1 MSAAP
6 GRPKQARTP
15 SGGSEA
21 HEVTSVGALAVAAQG
36 EGTPVSAHLI
46 ERAAAAGV
54 ATSYTSFWGENLEVQ
69 PTVLQRVLDA
79 IGPNVPQ
86 SGPLLL
92 TQGQSAHVETGGG
105 PWQLLGL
112 RGAAVCAGEATHA
125 DLPASLPAGYYLLR
139 TASGTTQVIVAPATC
154 WTPSPLRE
162 GDRWWG
168 VSVQLYALRSE
179 RNWGIGDF
187 TDLRTLVDMAAAQ
200 GAAFIG
206 LSPLH
211 ALFAHQPDAATPY
224 SPCSRLALN
233 GLFIDVTDVAEFAAC
248 EAAQALVNS
257 DDFQRQLHA
266 LRSATDVQYTEVAG
280 AKQAVLRLLWAHFNA
295 TNTSESAARKK
306 AFSRFMAQHAGT
318 LGRHAAWEAIQ
329 HTLHAADPAVWGWPA
344 WPPELQRHDSA
355 AVQAF
360 EREHIN
366 EVHYRYWLQ
375 WLAHEQLAQAQ
386 GHARSVMPMGLY
398 CDLAV
403 GANEGGSETWT
414 LRDMYARGA
423 HVGAPPDP
431 LNRMGQ
437 DWGLPPVN
445 PLALAAARFQPF
457 IELLGCVMRH
467 AGALRMDHVMALMR
481 LFWNTPE
488 GGTYVNYPHEAL
500 LAIVAVES
508 HRHRCVVIGEDL
520 GNVPPAMRDAMAQRT
535 MLSYRPLWFERG
547 ADGGFRTPDDW
558 LRQAIS
564 VVSTHDLPT
573 LAGFWSGADIDTQHR
588 LNHLPEPADHERLL
602 QERERDR
609 TALLAALDR
618 EGLLPEG
625 MNVEAPTAPAPDST
639 MDAALVVAVHAYLA
653 RTACWL
659 AAAQL
664 EDIIGQVWQMNIPGT
679 TETQHPNWRRRAGV
693 SLEELPEWPVWN
705 EVAAAMRRERGG
717 DLPALDTA
725 DIPLATY
732 RMQFH
737 AGHTFEHARE
747 AVPYLAALGVSHLYS
762 SPYLKAR
769 PGSTHGY
776 DVTDPTVLNPE
787 VGSEATHAAMCAELS
802 AHGMGQLLDI
812 VPNHMAVLEA
822 RNPWWEEVLEHGEAA
837 THARTFDI
845 EWQPAAPEM
854 RGRLLLP
861 ILGDHYGRV
870 LEAGALQL
878 RFDADAGQFAVHH
891 WEHRAPIDPR
901 DYPAVLSAV
910 PAPTNASEA
919 SLAEMAQL
927 LEAFGRLAPR
937 DTTDVQA
944 RESRLRETPVL
955 RQRLADLAK
964 AHEWLQAWITSTLEQ
979 LNGNADDPGSVDA
992 LDALLSRQAYRLA
1005 DWRVAGDDI
1014 NYRRFFD
1021 INALAALRMEDSA
1034 VFEATHQRILGWL
1047 AEGKITGLRVDHP
1060 DGLSRPTAYFRRLQR
1075 RYAELTR
1082 AAGGE
1087 ARALYLVVEKILADH
1102 EPLPPAWPVHGGT
1115 GYRFS
1120 SLVNGLFVD
1129 AAAEAAFEQAYEAFT
1144 GDTSTFEETV
1154 YACKKLVIDDAFA
1167 AELDWL
1173 ADTLHRITRS
1183 DRTTCD
1189 FTRNRL
1195 RSALVEIAAA
1205 FPVYRTYVGADTFE
1219 ASETDRKHVAW
1230 ALAAARRRLGLTEVG
1245 LLQSLEPILLGVPG
1259 PVQALRDH
1267 FVERW
1272 QQFTSPVMAK
1282 SVEDTAFY
1290 RHMRLASLNDVGSEP
1305 RRFGV
1310 SAAAFHAAN
1319 TQRARYRPHWLLAT
1333 STHDSKRSEDTRARL
1348 NVLSEMPAE
1357 WANAVLELDAIGQ
1370 RFVAQVDDTSAPSTP
1385 DRWTLFQA
1393 LAGIWPAAGA
1403 TPHERAELLERT
1415 QQYMRKAMREAKRD
1429 SNWLN
1434 PNEAYESAV
1443 ENYIARVL
1451 ALESF
1456 IQRLESLVR
1465 DVAPLGFRNSLAQLA
1480 LKMTVPGVPDI
1491 YQGCEQWNFR
1501 LVDPDNRQPVDF
1513 PAMAAALERTRQMV
1527 GPDERP
1533 TQKQW
1538 QAMLPECPGGE
1549 LKQLVTWRLLAL
1561 RRAHP
1566 ALFRD
1571 GLYLPLTVEGS
1582 AADHVL
1588 AFSRLHE
1595 GKAVVV
1601 AVARLLHG
1609 LQSQGWGNT
1618 TVHLSAAHPVLART
1632 AQWRNWMTGQV
1643 LPCSD
1648 EGFSAQDLLGDIGPR
1663 GGCLPFA
1670 VLLQDD
1676 PA

>member
-1 MSAAP
+1 MNMN
-6 GRPKQARTP
+6 
-15 SGGSEA
+15 
-21 HEVTSVGALAVAAQG
+21 LN
-36 EGTPVSAHLI
+36 

-54 ATSYTSFWGENLEVQ
+54 ATTYTSFWGEQLEVS
-69 PTVLQRVLDA
+69 PAVLQRVLDA
-79 IGPNVPQ
+79 IGSTPPQ
-86 SGPLLL
+86 PGPVLV
-92 TQGQSAHVETGGG
+92 TQGQATRVETGGE
-105 PWQLLGL
+105 PWQLRGP
-112 RGAAVCAGEATHA
+112 RGATVRAGDASHA
-125 DLPASLPAGYYLLR
+125 DLPASLPAGYYVLR
-139 TASGTTQVIVAPATC
+139 TASRTTQVIVAPATC
-154 WTPSPLRE
+154 WSPAPLRE
-162 GDRWWG
+162 GERWWG
-168 VSVQLYALRSE
+168 LSVQLYALRSE

-187 TDLRTLVDMAAAQ
+187 TDLRTLVDLAAEQ

-211 ALFAHQPDAATPY
+211 ALFAHQPEAASPY

-233 GLFIDVTDVAEFAAC
+233 ALLVDVTDVPEFAVC
-248 EAAQALVNS
+248 EPAQALVHS
-257 DDFQRQLHA
+257 AEFQRRLHE
-266 LRSATDVQYTEVAG
+266 LRAAFDVAYSDVAA

-295 TNTSESAARKK
+295 ADTVEALARRK
-306 AFSRFMAQHAGT
+306 AFTRFMAQHAGT
-318 LGRHAAWEAIQ
+318 IGRHAAWEAIQ
-329 HTLHAADPAVWGWPA
+329 HTLHTADASVWGWPA
-344 WPPELQRHDSA
+344 WPAELQRHDSA

-360 EREHIN
+360 EREHAD

-386 GHARSVMPMGLY
+386 RHARSLMPLGLY

-403 GANEGGSETWT
+403 GANEGGSEAWT
-414 LRDMYARGA
+414 LRDLYARGA

-445 PLALAAARFQPF
+445 PLALAAAGFQPF

-488 GGTYVNYPHEAL
+488 GGTYVNYPHEVL

-508 HRHRCVVIGEDL
+508 HRHRCMVIGEDL
-520 GNVPPAMRDAMAQRT
+520 GNVPPAMREAMAQRT
-535 MLSYRPLWFERG
+535 VLSYRPLWFERG

-573 LAGFWSGADIDTQHR
+573 LAGFWSGADIETQQT
-588 LNHLPEPADHERLL
+588 LKFIPEADDHVRLL

-609 TALLAALDR
+609 AALLTALDR
-618 EGLLPEG
+618 EHLLPEG
-625 MNVEAPTAPAPDST
+625 MSVEAASEQSANAPI
-639 MDAALVVAVHAYLA
+639 DAALVVAVHAYLA

-659 AAAQL
+659 AAVQL
-664 EDIIGQVWQMNIPGT
+664 EDVLGQVWQMNVPGT
-679 TETQHPNWRRRAGV
+679 TETQHPNWRRRAAV
-693 SLEELPEWPVWN
+693 SLEDLPEWSIWTD
-705 EVAAAMRRERGG
+705 VAAAMRRERGG

-737 AGHTFEHARE
+737 AGNTFANARD

-787 VGSEATHAAMCAELS
+787 VGTEETHAALCAELS

-822 RNPWWEEVLEHGEAA
+822 RNPWWDEVLEHGEAA
-837 THARTFDI
+837 SHARTFDI
-845 EWQPAAPEM
+845 EWQPAVPEM
-854 RGRLLLP
+854 RGRVLLP

-870 LEAGALQL
+870 LEAGELQL

-901 DYPAVLSAV
+901 DYPAVLAAA
-910 PAPTNASEA
+910 PAPTAADEA
-919 SLAEMAQL
+919 SLAEATQL

-937 DTTDVQA
+937 DTADVQE
-944 RESRLRETPVL
+944 REARLRETPL
-955 RQRLADLAK
+955 LQQRLADLARTQP
-964 AHEWLQAWITSTLEQ
+964 WVQAWINTALERM
-979 LNGNADDPGSVDA
+979 NGNTDDPHSVDA
-992 LDALLSRQAYRLA
+992 LDELLSKQAYRLA

-1021 INALAALRMEDSA
+1021 INALAALRMEDTA

-1087 ARALYLVVEKILADH
+1087 PRALYLVVEKILADH

-1120 SLVNGLFVD
+1120 SLVNGLLVD
-1129 AAAEAAFEQAYEAFT
+1129 ATAEAAFEQAYEAFT

-1154 YACKKLVIDDAFA
+1154 HECKMLVIDAAFA
-1167 AELDWL
+1167 SELDWL
-1173 ADTLHRITRS
+1173 TETLHRITRA

-1189 FTRNRL
+1189 FTRHRL
-1195 RSALVEIAAA
+1195 RAALAEIAAA
-1205 FPVYRTYVGADTFE
+1205 FPVYRTYVGADSFE
-1219 ASETDRKHVAW
+1219 ASDTDRKHVAW
-1230 ALAAARRRLGLTEVG
+1230 ALAAARRQLGLTEVA
-1245 LLQSLEPILLGVPG
+1245 LLQSLEPILLGAPG
-1259 PVQALRDH
+1259 PAQALRDR

-1290 RHMRLASLNDVGSEP
+1290 RHVRLASLNDVGSEP

-1310 SAAAFHAAN
+1310 STAAFHAAN
-1319 TQRARYRPHWLLAT
+1319 AQRARYRPHWLLAT

-1357 WANAVLELDAIGQ
+1357 WEDAVLELDSIGE
-1370 RFVAQVDDTSAPSTP
+1370 RFVSPLDDDINAPSTR

-1393 LAGIWPAAGA
+1393 LAGIWPAEG
-1403 TPHERAELLERT
+1403 TTTTDERAELISRT
-1415 QQYMRKAMREAKRD
+1415 QQYMRKAMREAKRE

-1434 PNEAYESAV
+1434 PNEAYEAAV
-1443 ENYIARVL
+1443 DNYIARVL
-1451 ALESF
+1451 SLESF
-1456 IQRLESLVR
+1456 VHRLEALVR
-1465 DVAPLGFRNSLAQLA
+1465 DIAPLGFRNSLAQLA

-1513 PAMAAALERTRQMV
+1513 AANAATLEHTRQML
-1527 GPDERP
+1527 GADHWP
-1533 TQKQW
+1533 TQAQW
-1538 QAMLPECPGGE
+1538 QTLLPECPGGE

-1561 RRAHP
+1561 RKAHP

-1571 GLYLPLTVEGS
+1571 GLYLPLTVEGT

-1588 AFSRLHE
+1588 AFARLHE
-1595 GKAVVV
+1595 GQVVVV
-1601 AVARLLHG
+1601 AVARLLRG
-1609 LQSQGWGNT
+1609 LAKEGWGDT
-1618 TVHLSAAHPVLART
+1618 TIQVAAAHPLLARVGR
-1632 AQWRNWMTGQV
+1632 WRNWMSGEV
-1643 LPCSD
+1643 VPGGGD
-1648 EGFSAQDLLGDIGPR
+1648 GGVGAQALLGDVGAR
-1663 GGCLPFA
+1663 GGRLPFA
-1670 VLLQDD
+1670 VLVGDEGG
-1676 PA
+1676 

>member
-1 MSAAP
+1 MN
-6 GRPKQARTP
+6 TNL
-15 SGGSEA
+15 
-21 HEVTSVGALAVAAQG
+21 T
-36 EGTPVSAHLI
+36 

-54 ATSYTSFWGENLEVQ
+54 ATSYTSFWGEHLEVA
-69 PTVLQRVLDA
+69 PAVLQRVLDA
-79 IGPNVPQ
+79 IGPNPPQ
-86 SGPLLL
+86 SGPVLI
-92 TQGQSAHVETGGG
+92 TQGQSTRVETGGE
-105 PWQLLGL
+105 PWQLRGL
-112 RGAAVCAGEATHA
+112 RGAAVCEGDATHA
-125 DLPASLPAGYYLLR
+125 DLPASLPAGYYLLH
-139 TASGTTQVIVAPATC
+139 TASRTTQVIVAPATC
-154 WTPSPLRE
+154 WSPAPLRE
-162 GDRWWG
+162 GERWWG
-168 VSVQLYALRSE
+168 LSVQLYALRSE

-187 TDLRTLVDMAAAQ
+187 TDLRTLVDLAAAQ
-200 GAAFIG
+200 GAAFVG

-233 GLFIDVTDVAEFAAC
+233 ALFIDVAEVAEFAEC
-248 EAAQALVNS
+248 NAARSLVRS
-257 DDFQRQLHA
+257 ADFQRHLHE
-266 LRSATDVQYTEVAG
+266 LRSAFDVQYVDVAA
-280 AKQAVLRLLWAHFNA
+280 AKQTVLRLLWNHFNVA
-295 TNTSESAARKK
+295 GTGEAAARKK
-306 AFSRFMAQHAGT
+306 AFTRFMAQHAGT
-318 LGRHAAWEAIQ
+318 IGRHAVWEAIQ
-329 HTLHAADPAVWGWPA
+329 CTLHAADPSVWGWPA

-360 EREHIN
+360 EREHAD
-366 EVHYRYWLQ
+366 EVQYRYWLQ

-386 GHARSVMPMGLY
+386 RHARSLMPLGLY

-403 GANEGGSETWT
+403 GANEGGSETWM
-414 LRDMYARGA
+414 LRDLYASGA

-431 LNRMGQ
+431 LNRLGQ

-535 MLSYRPLWFERG
+535 VLSYRPLWFERG

-573 LAGFWSGADIDTQHR
+573 LAGFWSGADIETQQ
-588 LNHLPEPADHERLL
+588 LLKFIPEADVHQRLL

-609 TALLAALDR
+609 AALLAALDR

-625 MNVEAPTAPAPDST
+625 MSVEVASAPSPRAAI
-639 MDAALVVAVHAYLA
+639 DASLVVAVHAYLA

-659 AAAQL
+659 AAVQL
-664 EDIIGQVWQMNIPGT
+664 EDILGQVWQMNVPGT
-679 TETQHPNWRRRAGV
+679 TEAQHPNWRRRAAV
-693 SLEELPEWPVWN
+693 SLEDLSGWSIWS

-787 VGSEATHAAMCAELS
+787 VGSEETHAAMCAALG

-845 EWQPAAPEM
+845 EWQPAVPGM
-854 RGRLLLP
+854 RGRVLLP

-870 LEAGALQL
+870 LEAGELQL

-901 DYPAVLSAV
+901 DYPAILSAV
-910 PAPTNASEA
+910 PAPAQA
-919 SLAEMAQL
+919 LAGEESVAEVALL

-937 DTTDVQA
+937 DTADVQE

-955 RQRLADLAK
+955 RERLADLAR
-964 AHEWLQAWITSTLEQ
+964 AHPWLQSWITSAVERI
-979 LNGNADDPGSVDA
+979 NGNTDDPRSVDA
-992 LDALLSRQAYRLA
+992 LDALLDRQAFRLA

-1087 ARALYLVVEKILADH
+1087 PRALYLVVEKILADH

-1120 SLVNGLFVD
+1120 SLVNGLLVD
-1129 AAAEAAFEQAYEAFT
+1129 ATAEAAFDHAYEAFT
-1144 GDTSTFEETV
+1144 GDTSTYEQTV
-1154 YACKKLVIDDAFA
+1154 HACKMLVIDAAFA
-1167 AELDWL
+1167 SELDWL
-1173 ADTLHRITRS
+1173 TETLHRITRS

-1189 FTRNRL
+1189 FTRHRL
-1195 RSALVEIAAA
+1195 RIALAEVAAA
-1205 FPVYRTYVGADTFE
+1205 FPVYRTYVGADAFE

-1230 ALAAARRRLGLTEVG
+1230 ALAAARRRLGLTEVA
-1245 LLQSLEPILLGVPG
+1245 LLQCLEPILLGEPG
-1259 PVQALRDH
+1259 PAQALRDR

-1290 RHMRLASLNDVGSEP
+1290 RHVRLASLNDVGSEP

-1310 SAAAFHAAN
+1310 STAAFHAAN
-1319 TQRARYRPHWLLAT
+1319 AQRARHRPHWLLAT

-1357 WANAVLELDAIGQ
+1357 WEDAVLALDAIGE
-1370 RFVAQVDDTSAPSTP
+1370 RFVSPLDDDVSAPSTR

-1393 LAGIWPAAGA
+1393 LVGIWPAEGA
-1403 TPHERAELLERT
+1403 ASDERAELVGRT
-1415 QQYMRKAMREAKRD
+1415 QQYMRKAMREAKRET
-1429 SNWLN
+1429 NWLN
-1434 PNEAYESAV
+1434 PNEAYEAAV
-1443 ENYIARVL
+1443 DSYIARVL
-1451 ALESF
+1451 ALEGF
-1456 IQRLESLVR
+1456 VHRLESLVR
-1465 DVAPLGFRNSLAQLA
+1465 DIAPLGFRNSLVQLA

-1513 PAMAAALERTRQMV
+1513 PALAASLERTRQTI
-1527 GPDERP
+1527 GPDHWP
-1533 TQKQW
+1533 TPAQW
-1538 QAMLPECPGGE
+1538 QALLPECPGGE

-1571 GLYLPLTVEGS
+1571 GIYLPLAVAGS
-1582 AADHVL
+1582 AAEHVL
-1588 AFSRLHE
+1588 AFARLQE
-1595 GKAVVV
+1595 GQVLVV
-1601 AVARLLHG
+1601 AVARLLRG
-1609 LQSQGWGNT
+1609 LARQGWGDAT
-1618 TVHLSAAHPVLART
+1618 LQMSAAHPSLART
-1632 AQWRNWMTGQV
+1632 VRWRNWMTGRT
-1643 LPCSD
+1643 LTCTD
-1648 EGFSAQDLLGDIGPR
+1648 EGIDAQTLFGDVGPQ

-1670 VLLQDD
+1670 VLVQDD
-1676 PA
+1676 PG

>member
-1 MSAAP
+1 MTADL
-6 GRPKQARTP
+6 T
-15 SGGSEA
+15 
-21 HEVTSVGALAVAAQG
+21 
-36 EGTPVSAHLI
+36 

-54 ATSYTSFWGENLEVQ
+54 ATSYTSFSGEQVDV
-69 PTVLQRVLDA
+69 PPAVLQRVLDA
-79 IGPNVPQ
+79 MGSTPPVPD
-86 SGPLLL
+86 PLLV
-92 TQGQSAHVETGGG
+92 TQGRSARIETDSA
-105 PWQLLGL
+105 PWQLHEQ
-112 RGAAVCAGEATHA
+112 RGGVVCTGDSTNAV
-125 DLPASLPAGYYLLR
+125 LPASLQSGYYLLR
-139 TASGTTQVIVAPATC
+139 TPSGARQVIVSPACC
-154 WTPSPLRE
+154 WSPAPLRE
-162 GDRWWG
+162 GERWWG
-168 VSVQLYALRSE
+168 LSVQLYALRSG

-187 TDLRTLVDMAAAQ
+187 TDLRALVDMAAAQ
-200 GAAFIG
+200 GAAFVG

-211 ALFAHQPDAATPY
+211 ALFAHQPELATPY

-233 GLFIDVTDVAEFAAC
+233 GLLMDVTAVAEFEAC
-248 EAAQALVNS
+248 ADAQALVQS
-257 DDFQRQLHA
+257 ADFQRRLHA
-266 LRSATDVQYTEVAG
+266 LRSAADVQYAEVAQ
-280 AKQAVLRLLWAHFNA
+280 AKQPVLRLLWRHFNTA
-295 TNTSESAARKK
+295 NTDAADVRRK
-306 AFSRFMAQHAGT
+306 AFTRFMGQHAGT
-318 LGRHAAWEAIQ
+318 IGHHAVWEAIQ
-329 HTLHAADPAVWGWPA
+329 HGLHAADPSVWGWPA
-344 WPPELQRHDSA
+344 WPQELQRHDGA

-360 EREHIN
+360 KREHAD
-366 EVHYRYWLQ
+366 EVHFHFWLQ

-386 GHARSVMPMGLY
+386 RHARSLMPLGLY

-403 GANEGGSETWT
+403 GSNEGGSETWM
-414 LRDMYARGA
+414 LRDLYVSGA

-431 LNRMGQ
+431 MNRMGQ

-481 LFWNTPE
+481 LFWSTPE

-508 HRHRCVVIGEDL
+508 HRHRCLVIGEDL

-535 MLSYRPLWFERG
+535 VLSYRPLWFER
-547 ADGGFRTPDDW
+547 AEDGGFRTPDDW

-573 LAGFWSGADIDTQHR
+573 LAGFWSGADIQTQQR
-588 LNHLPEPADHERLL
+588 LKFLPDAADAERLL
-602 QERERDR
+602 QDR
-609 TALLAALDR
+609 ASDRSALLAALDR

-625 MNVEAPTAPAPDST
+625 MSVAAADATSPDAPI
-639 MDAALVVAVHAYLA
+639 DAALVVAVHAYLA

-664 EDIIGQVWQMNIPGT
+664 EDIMGQVWQMNVPGT
-679 TETQHPNWRRRAGV
+679 TETQHPNWRRRAAV
-693 SLEELPEWPVWN
+693 PLEELADWPIWN

-737 AGHTFEHARE
+737 AGHTFVHARE
-747 AVPYLAALGVSHLYS
+747 AVPYLASLGVSHLYS

-787 VGSEATHAAMCAELS
+787 VGDEETHAALCAELR

-822 RNPWWEEVLEHGEAA
+822 RNPWWEDVLEHGEAA

-845 EWQPAAPEM
+845 EWQPADPDM
-854 RGRLLLP
+854 RGRVLLP

-870 LEAGALQL
+870 LEAGELQL
-878 RFDADAGQFAVHH
+878 RFDADAGRFAVHH

-901 DYPAVLSAV
+901 DYPAVLAAA
-910 PAPTNASEA
+910 PAPAADSEA
-919 SLAEMAQL
+919 SLAEVTAL
-927 LEAFGRLAPR
+927 LDAFGRLAPR
-937 DTTDVQA
+937 DTASLEA

-955 RQRLADLAK
+955 RQRLADLARVQ
-964 AHEWLQAWITSTLEQ
+964 AWLRSWITSALER
-979 LNGNADDPGSVDA
+979 LNGHPDDPGSVDA

-1047 AEGKITGLRVDHP
+1047 ADGTVTGLRVDHP
-1060 DGLSRPTAYFRRLQR
+1060 DGLSRPAAYFRRLQR

-1082 AAGGE
+1082 TAGGTP
-1087 ARALYLVVEKILADH
+1087 RALYLVVEKILADH

-1129 AAAEAAFEQAYEAFT
+1129 PAAEAAFERGYETFT
-1144 GDTSTFEETV
+1144 GDTRSFEQTV
-1154 YACKKLVIDDAFA
+1154 LACKRLVIDDAFA
-1167 AELDWL
+1167 SELDWL
-1173 ADTLHRITRS
+1173 AQTLHRITRA

-1195 RSALVEIAAA
+1195 RRALAEIAAA
-1205 FPVYRTYVGADTFE
+1205 FPVYRTYVGADAFE

-1230 ALAAARRRLGLTEVG
+1230 ALAAARRRLGLTEAG
-1245 LLQSLEPILLGVPG
+1245 LLQCLEPILLGVAG
-1259 PVQALRDH
+1259 PAQALRDR

-1290 RHMRLASLNDVGSEP
+1290 RHVRLASLNDVGSEP

-1310 SAAAFHAAN
+1310 SAAAFHN
-1319 TQRARYRPHWLLAT
+1319 TNAQRARHRPHGLLAT

-1357 WANAVLELDAIGQ
+1357 WEDAVRELDAIGR
-1370 RFVAQVDDTSAPSTP
+1370 RFISQVDDASAPSAH

-1393 LAGIWPAAGA
+1393 LAGIWPAAA
-1403 TPHERAELLERT
+1403 SQSQERVALLERA
-1415 QQYMRKAMREAKRD
+1415 QLYMRKAMREAKQET
-1429 SNWLN
+1429 NWLN
-1434 PNEAYESAV
+1434 PNEAYEFAV
-1443 ENYIARVL
+1443 ETYIARVL
-1451 ALESF
+1451 ALDSF
-1456 IQRLESLVR
+1456 VQRLEALVR
-1465 DVAPLGFRNSLAQLA
+1465 DIAPLGFRNSLTQLA

-1491 YQGCEQWNFR
+1491 YQGCEEWSFR

-1513 PAMAAALERTRQMV
+1513 AAMAASLERVRREVGPGAWPTRQ
-1527 GPDERP
+1527 
-1533 TQKQW
+1533 QW
-1538 QAMLPECPGGE
+1538 QALLPECPGGE
-1549 LKQLVTWRLLAL
+1549 LKQFVTWRLLAL
-1561 RRAHP
+1561 RRAHA

-1571 GLYLPLTVEGS
+1571 GLYLPLAVEGS
-1582 AADHVL
+1582 AADHVI
-1588 AFSRLHE
+1588 AFARLHE
-1595 GKAVVV
+1595 GQVVVV

-1609 LQSQGWGNT
+1609 LARQGWGT
-1618 TVHLSAAHPVLART
+1618 TTLQLSSAHPLLART
-1632 AQWRNWMTGQV
+1632 ALWRNWLTGQA
-1643 LPCSD
+1643 LPGS
-1648 EGFSAQDLLGDIGPR
+1648 EERIRALDLFGDVGP
-1663 GGCLPFA
+1663 GGGGLPFV
-1670 VLLQDD
+1670 VLVQDD